1 MGMHWFRR
9 GVQSLKCM
17 SSLNDARKSLFQF
30 VIVAND
36 DNYALA
42 A

>member
-1 MGMHWFRR
+1 
-9 GVQSLKCM
+9 M
-17 SSLNDARKSLFQF
+17 SCLNDARKSLFQF